1 MGQNWNRNKEKS
13 IEKDF
18 AGTQSHTLPYTL
30 MFLTNDD
37 HRGD

>member
-18 AGTQSHTLPYTL
+18 AVTQSHKLPYA
-30 MFLTNDD
+30 LTNDD